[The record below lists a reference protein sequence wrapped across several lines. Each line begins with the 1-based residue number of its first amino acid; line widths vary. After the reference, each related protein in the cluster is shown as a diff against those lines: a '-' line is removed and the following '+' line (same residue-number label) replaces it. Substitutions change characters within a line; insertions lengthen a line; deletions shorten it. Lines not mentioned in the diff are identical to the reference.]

1 MYPCFD
7 IGSGKCSFIFYPW
20 IISETNI
27 NIFNIKEKIID
38 LNLNVKENQN
48 IKNK

>member
-1 MYPCFD
+1 MYQYFD
-7 IGSGKCSFIFYPW
+7 IGSGKCSFIFYPC

-38 LNLNVKENQN
+38 LNLNVKDHQD